1 MQAHVQQFRY
11 SKRGFSCDDKEKR
24 EKQLEL
30 KYQQRTR
37 RKLEVQHK

>member
-1 MQAHVQQFRY
+1 MAYILHMQSQVQKFRY

-30 KYQQRTR
+30 K
-37 RKLEVQHK
+37 